1 MPIPDAAEQFPR
13 KGRVTL
19 RDVAALSGVH
29 ASTVSKVL
37 SASSETGRIPP
48 VTVDRV
54 LDAART
60 LGYRPN
66 LLAASLRTSRS
77 FAVGII
83 VTDISNP
90 TIPMA
95 LLAIEKVL
103 APLGFISVLA
113 HVEPGSPSLVED
125 VNRLLDRQLDGM
137 ILASSAT
144 PDIVLDACARA
155 SVPTVLMFGLERRPG
170 LSAVIHD
177 ERSGVALL
185 ADHLLSLGHR
195 RIAHIAGPQ
204 ALSTG
209 RSRHAAFLEI
219 MASAGL
225 RQEETPVEIAAAYT
239 REAGRAACVRLLG
252 SHRPTAILAAHDLL
266 ALGCLDVFRECGV
279 ACPAEISVTGFDDI
293 PNMDLINPSLTT
305 VRLDF
310 EGLGNH
316 AAHLLLNAIDGAA
329 SEGDVAILQPRLMVR
344 GSTSAI

>member
-1 MPIPDAAEQFPR
+1 MPTPDADEEPSR
-13 KGRVTL
+13 KGRTTL
-19 RDVAALSGVH
+19 RDVALLSGVH

-48 VTVDRV
+48 ATIDRV
-54 LDAART
+54 LEAARA

-77 FAVGII
+77 FAIGII

-113 HVEPGSPSLVED
+113 HMEPGSASLLDD
-125 VNRLLDRQLDGM
+125 VNRLLDRQLDGI

-144 PDIVLDACARA
+144 PDIVLNACARA
-155 SVPTVLMFGLERRPG
+155 RVPTVLMFGLERRLG
-170 LSAVIHD
+170 LSAVVHD
-177 ERSGVALL
+177 ERGGVALL

-195 RIAHIAGPQ
+195 RIAHLAGPQ

-209 RSRHAAFLEI
+209 RSRHAAFVEI

-225 RQEETPVEIAAAYT
+225 QQAETPVEIAAAYT
-239 REAGRAACVRLLG
+239 REAGRAACARLLG
-252 SHRPTAILAAHDLL
+252 SYRPTAILAAHDLL
-266 ALGCLDVFRECGV
+266 ALGCLDVFRQRGI

-293 PNMDLINPSLTT
+293 PNMDLIDPPLTT

-310 EGLGNH
+310 EGLGNR
-316 AAHLLLNAIDGAA
+316 AARLLLNAIDGAA
-329 SEGDVAILQPRLMVR
+329 RDADIAILQPALVVR
-344 GSTSAI
+344 GSASAI